1 SPVSA
6 SRPVT
11 FPPSPVTTVAPC
23 ATGKIVLGL
32 GARHSSLSCPGG
44 SLGSGSSV
52 CSRAAVERLVALLS
66 LCAHTSAPTTTTT
79 ATTTAVTLLS
89 RGRGHGERA
98 PARLPGSRGG
108 SGEAGTGQASP
119 PAELVALLLRRRR
132 RRRRAPDDFPG
143 AEESAS
149 LVRASGALVDCVTEV
164 SCFASE
170 DEREPRVRFRGRRLA
185 GDCDRGPPLRLPPT
199 SSAFSAESPAR
210 VRFASGSL
218 PVASRGMP
226 RSVYRCSD
234 VE

>member
-1 SPVSA
+1 AHRVPGGLLGLRGGLRESGTWLA
-6 SRPVT
+6 
-11 FPPSPVTTVAPC
+11 FPP
-23 ATGKIVLGL
+23 
-32 GARHSSLSCPGG
+32 
-44 SLGSGSSV
+44 
-52 CSRAAVERLVALLS
+52 AV
-66 LCAHTSAPTTTTT
+66 
-79 ATTTAVTLLS
+79 
-89 RGRGHGERA
+89 
-98 PARLPGSRGG
+98 
-108 SGEAGTGQASP
+108 
-119 PAELVALLLRRRR
+119 LVALLLLRRRQ
-132 RRRRAPDDFPG
+132 RRRAQDDFPG

-170 DEREPRVRFRGRRLA
+170 EEREPRVRFRGRRLA
-185 GDCDRGPPLRLPPT
+185 GDCDRGPLFRLPPK